1 MVRRVANA
9 VTRLQVGWVGV
20 LRTAHWLD
28 DDTFEISGWA
38 FERGMD
44 FHQSEPQIR
53 VWLRSF
59 GQPDLEAQVERVDEP
74 RANTGIKDIELDYT
88 AAGFIA
94 RFKLADLIRL
104 GQVRRRA
111 WRVVLSVSS
120 GRRSMSGTF
129 KDAPGSVRPNSCSP
143 ATLTGSRCCLVGG
156 RAPGCRWWSPVR
168 RPWPPAASWMD
179 AG

>member
-9 VTRLQVGWVGV
+9 VTPLQVGWVGV

-44 FHQSEPQIR
+44 FQQSEPHIR

-94 RFKLADLIRL
+94 RFNLADLIRL
-104 GQVRRRA
+104 GQVRRRD
-111 WRVVLSVSS
+111 WRVVVSVSS

-129 KDAPGSVRPNSCSP
+129 KRRTRFGSAEQLLARNFDGVQVLPCWTKGPGLSM
-143 ATLTGSRCCLVGG
+143 LV
-156 RAPGCRWWSPVR
+156 AVR
-168 RPWPPAASWMD
+168 RPSPPAASWTD